1 MSLLRLAAAV
11 AMVVGTAVI
20 AAKAREPIA
29 VSPPALDVPYE
40 IGSWEG
46 VDTAVDDETARATA
60 ADLLVSRRYVAADG
74 GAADLYIAYYS
85 QQRPGVSIHSPLHCL
100 PGTGWDVVSNATIT
114 VPMPGQTTGR
124 VRRLIAQ
131 KAAARVMVLY
141 WYGIHGRMIASD
153 LASRLQ
159 LLGDRVRFGRN
170 DAALVRVA
178 VPVAGSD
185 AAAEQR
191 GLGFTRALV
200 PYLTHE
206 MN

>member
-11 AMVVGTAVI
+11 AMVVGTGVI
-20 AAKAREPIA
+20 AAKAREPVV
-29 VSPPALDVPYE
+29 VSAPVLDVPYTM
-40 IGSWEG
+40 GSWEG
-46 VDTAVDDETARATA
+46 IDTDVDEETVRSTA
-60 ADLLVSRRYVAADG
+60 ADLLVSRRYVAGDG
-74 GAADLYIAYYS
+74 GAADLYIAYYA

-100 PGTGWDVVSNATIT
+100 PGTGWDVVSNATID
-114 VPMPGQTTGR
+114 VSMPGQMSGR

-131 KAAARVMVLY
+131 KAAARVLVLY

-159 LLGDRVRFGRN
+159 LLGDRVRLGRN

-185 AAAEQR
+185 MDAEQQ

-200 PYLTHE
+200 PYLTRE
-206 MN
+206 TN